1 MNLKIYVLDYWLLAV
16 FFFLFFQL
24 LWELKG
30 FVICDLWI
38 VGIKGFCVF
47 FFFAVNLVAMNF
59 FCCELGCCD

>member
-1 MNLKIYVLDYWLLAV
+1 MCLTTGCFFLFRALCVSAV

-30 FVICDLWI
+30 FVICDLWF

-47 FFFAVNLVAMNF
+47 FFAVNLVAVVF
-59 FCCELGCCD
+59 LL

>member
-1 MNLKIYVLDYWLLAV
+1 M

-30 FVICDLWI
+30 FVICDLWF

-47 FFFAVNLVAMNF
+47 FFAVNLVAMIFFCCEPGCCEFFFAVNLVAVINL
-59 FCCELGCCD
+59 CS